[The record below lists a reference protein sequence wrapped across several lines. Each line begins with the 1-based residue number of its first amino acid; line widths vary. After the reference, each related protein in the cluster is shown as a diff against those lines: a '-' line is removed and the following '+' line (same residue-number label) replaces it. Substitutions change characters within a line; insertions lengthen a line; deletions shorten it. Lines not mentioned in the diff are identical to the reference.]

1 MQIRNYSKITIKT
14 CYNSTLKFITYCKT
28 EFYIKEIEE
37 LLPLHLKRYIS
48 YLQKLGRSE
57 VYMNSILKYLRGF
70 FIYYFDEEYIND
82 KQNITNK
89 VKWLREKSL

>member
-1 MQIRNYSKITIKT
+1 
-14 CYNSTLKFITYCKT
+14 
-28 EFYIKEIEE
+28 
-37 LLPLHLKRYIS
+37 
-48 YLQKLGRSE
+48 
-57 VYMNSILKYLRGF
+57 MNSILKYLRGF